1 MVVSAE
7 LAPTLAE
14 AAVQQERLARKVV
27 MCDEPPFD
35 GGLVTGVDVAYTQ
48 DQAVG
53 CAVVMDLPRH
63 EIVQITKVRRPCSAP
78 YVPGF
83 FHLREGPVIADLLRG
98 MDAEGPILIDGNGI
112 LHPRRLGLASYMG
125 VTMNRQ
131 TVGVAKTLLL
141 GEIQAFHHDV
151 AEIVDAEEVIGSA
164 LWLRNRK
171 TPVFVSV
178 GHRIA
183 LETALDVVRACSS
196 SGFPEPLRKAHCIA
210 KSSVND
216 YMGGEVQ

>member
-7 LAPTLAE
+7 LALTLAE

-27 MCDEPPFD
+27 MRDEPPFD

-53 CAVVMDLPRH
+53 CAVVTDLPRH

-98 MDAEGPILIDGNGI
+98 IDVRGPILIDGNGI
-112 LHPRRLGLASYMG
+112 LHPRRLGLASYIG
-125 VTMNRQ
+125 VVMDRQ

-141 GEIQAFHHDV
+141 GEIQALHHDV
-151 AEIVDAEEVIGSA
+151 ARIVDDGEVIGSA
-164 LWLRNRK
+164 LWLGNRK
-171 TPVFVSV
+171 IPVFVSV

-183 LETALDVVRACSS
+183 LETALDVVRACSF
-196 SGFPEPLRKAHCIA
+196 SGFPEPLRKAHSIA
-210 KSSVND
+210 KSLLND
-216 YMGGEVQ
+216 YRGGVVQ